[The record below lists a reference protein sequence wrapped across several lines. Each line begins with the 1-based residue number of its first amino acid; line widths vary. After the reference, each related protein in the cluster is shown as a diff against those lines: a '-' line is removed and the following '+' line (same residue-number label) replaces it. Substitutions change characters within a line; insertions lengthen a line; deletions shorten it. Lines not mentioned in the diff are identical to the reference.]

1 MSERTSF
8 LRERLQTQFQPL
20 LLDIRD
26 DGAKHIGHAHA
37 GHGHY
42 TVRIVA
48 AAFAAKSP
56 LQRHRMVY
64 AALGDWR
71 QADIHALS
79 IEALSPDESI

>member
-1 MSERTSF
+1 MSF
-8 LRERLQTQFQPL
+8 LRDRLQTQFRPL

-37 GHGHY
+37 GRGHY

-48 AAFAAKSP
+48 AAFAAKSR

-79 IEALSPDESI
+79 IEALSPDESN